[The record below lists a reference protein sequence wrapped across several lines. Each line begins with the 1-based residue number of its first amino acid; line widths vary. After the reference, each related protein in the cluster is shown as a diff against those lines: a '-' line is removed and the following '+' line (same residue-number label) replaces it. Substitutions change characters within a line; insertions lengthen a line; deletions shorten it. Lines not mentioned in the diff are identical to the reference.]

1 MLHEG
6 LLRQFGSFAGRR
18 SRVYPASALVGSLDQ
33 NRCALVSSPGNSPD
47 DPEDYYLVHVL
58 PICATGVDRLPEPLA
73 NADEY
78 RLYSWNKLCEF
89 LAALS
94 TGADVDKLCDIA
106 TRSRAHLQWQS
117 ITA

>member
-6 LLRQFGSFAGRR
+6 LLRQFGSFEGRR
-18 SRVYPASALVGSLDQ
+18 SRVYLASALVGSLDR

-47 DPEDYYLVHVL
+47 DPEDYHLVHVL
-58 PICATGVDRLPEPLA
+58 PICATDVDRIQEPLA

-89 LAALS
+89 FAAFS
-94 TGADVDKLCDIA
+94 NDASVDELCGIA
-106 TRSRAHLQWQS
+106 TRSQSHLRC
-117 ITA
+117 